1 MGDRRNRSPRAIPT
15 SLPRWRVSGAD
26 WPHGPKFRIAEPERS
41 FERTRRR
48 GKVPVEAGA
57 GSGDTDPDLSGRGFM
72 FSILLAL
79 LAVQDPVAPAPVAA
93 PVAEVVTEAAASP
106 AALPVVRVRPIE
118 TNSEAG
124 MAAGHSGSAT
134 VEVDMQPDGTRGE
147 VLLVESSRS
156 DILDAEAISLITGA
170 TLRAPESASRYRI
183 EVVFQPY
190 GFLEMTCR
198 SFALQA
204 RWFQQ
209 TWPEKSVKD
218 STLYTA
224 SVGLMTR

>member
-1 MGDRRNRSPRAIPT
+1 
-15 SLPRWRVSGAD
+15 
-26 WPHGPKFRIAEPERS
+26 
-41 FERTRRR
+41 
-48 GKVPVEAGA
+48 
-57 GSGDTDPDLSGRGFM
+57 M
-72 FSILLAL
+72 FSVLLAL

-124 MAAGHSGSAT
+124 MAVGHSGSAT
-134 VEVDMQPDGTRGE
+134 VEVDMQPDGTRSE

-224 SVGLMTR
+224 SVGLMTLALMGQGGTGDTQAMLRPVREMEATWPRLIVECERQPNRPYGQVLARLMR